1 MTALQRLAAL
11 LVALVVAFA
20 PVAAPAQDLSGDWVF
35 NVEGRNIMVL
45 RLAADEAGGLEGTL
59 ARPERFSM
67 TLSGGALGVVGAT
80 PPVVE
85 RRVETVA
92 MASDGVHI
100 AVFDPAA
107 PEADT
112 RREYRLHA
120 VGEDRAEL
128 RVPGAEDAPA
138 IPLMRPRP
146 ALAVAPD
153 LDPARTYVDR
163 PDVASNPELAEMF
176 EADQAGRTGGAAI
189 DWSVLS
195 ADDRARRERVRELM
209 AEGRVNSA
217 DDYWRAAFIFQHG
230 DRPEDYL
237 LAHALAVASA
247 GMGKGEATWIAAAT
261 LDRYL
266 QAIGRPQIY
275 GTQYQTAPGQPVSQ
289 GDYHRDL
296 IPDSVRLASGV
307 PSLDQQAEH
316 GRQFEQPA
324 AE

>member
-80 PPVVE
+80 PEVVE

-92 MASDGVHI
+92 MASEGVHI

-107 PEADT
+107 PEADS
-112 RREYRLHA
+112 RREYRLQA

-128 RVPGAEDAPA
+128 RVPGAEDAPV

-146 ALAVAPD
+146 ALEVAPD
-153 LDPARTYVDR
+153 LDPSRTYIDR
-163 PDVASNPELAEMF
+163 QATPSDPELAEMF
-176 EADQAGRTGGAAI
+176 DADQAARRGGRT
-189 DWSVLS
+189 DWSVVEVE
-195 ADDRARRERVRELM
+195 DRARRDRVRELM

-230 DRPEDYL
+230 DTPEDYL
-237 LAHALAVASA
+237 LAHSLAVAST

-266 QAIGRPQIY
+266 HTIGRPQVY
-275 GTQYQTAPGQPVSQ
+275 GTQYQMSPGQPVSQ
-289 GDYHRDL
+289 GDYNREL
-296 IPDSVRLASGV
+296 IPDSVRVASGV
-307 PSLDQQAEH
+307 PTLDQQAEH

-324 AE
+324 E

>member
-45 RLAADEAGGLEGTL
+45 RLSADEAGELSGTL

-67 TLSGGALGVVGAT
+67 TLSGGTLGVVGAT
-80 PPVVE
+80 PQVVE

-112 RREYRLHA
+112 RREYRLQA

-128 RVPGAEDAPA
+128 RIPNAEDAPV

-146 ALAVAPD
+146 ALEVGPD
-153 LDPARTYVDR
+153 LDPSRTYIDR
-163 PDVASNPELAEMF
+163 QATPSDPELAEMF
-176 EADQAGRTGGAAI
+176 DADQAARRGGRT
-189 DWSVLS
+189 DWSVIEVK
-195 ADDRARRERVRELM
+195 DRARRERVRELM
-209 AEGRVNSA
+209 AEGRVSSA

-230 DRPEDYL
+230 DTPEDYL
-237 LAHALAVASA
+237 LAHALAVTSA

-266 QAIGRPQIY
+266 QAIGRPQVY
-275 GTQYQTAPGQPVSQ
+275 GTQYQMAPGQPVSQ
-289 GDYHRDL
+289 GDYDRDL
-296 IPDSVRLASGV
+296 IPDSVRVASGV